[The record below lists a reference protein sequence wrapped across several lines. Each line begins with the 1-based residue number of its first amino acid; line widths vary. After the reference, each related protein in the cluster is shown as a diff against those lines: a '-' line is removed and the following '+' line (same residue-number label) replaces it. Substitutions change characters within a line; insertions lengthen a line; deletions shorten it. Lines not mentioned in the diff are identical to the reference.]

1 MATKISG
8 LSSATN
14 IGASDLIQV
23 VDVND
28 TTMAVT
34 GTNKKATAQ
43 VVGNNLPVVAT
54 GSTTSRKLK
63 DRFADVVNVKD
74 FGAAGDGIQDDTA
87 AIKAAIDSIAAIGGQ
102 IVLPSGNYKISS
114 SLNISSQNVFVIGS
128 GRKAT
133 KIFQSVA
140 SAKVFNVTASYTTIS
155 SLSIEYSSQG
165 TAGGAGINIDGAFY
179 CAIDDI
185 YIYKA
190 YIGVDFINGSNSNQL
205 TRVVCEDCTYVGI
218 SILNSVNV
226 IASTFQI
233 LNSNTTLCS
242 LGCIRMYGPCEGNNF
257 FNGHTYQGAFSLTTD
272 GPSYTMGNRPS
283 YNKFHGVYLDASA
296 GGALIDKTVELD
308 FIDCW
313 FSSRPGNGAYLNEV
327 DGIRFTGGGAIN
339 CDQNGVLVESLAKRV
354 IFQNFMARSNSV
366 SSANTYSGIIF
377 AANTTD
383 FVVQGCTATNNIVTF
398 GTQKHGIIV
407 QSGTS
412 NNYVITNNLVSGNA
426 TSGVSDGG
434 TGVNKFVSNNF

>member
-1 MATKISG
+1 MSANIKASVDGTQAIIGVGGVDQMTVSNAGVVTANSFVGAISN
-8 LSSATN
+8 TN
-14 IGASDLIQV
+14 
-23 VDVND
+23 
-28 TTMAVT
+28 VT
-34 GTNKKATAQ
+34 
-43 VVGNNLPVVAT
+43 AT
-54 GSTTSRKLK
+54 GSTTARTLAN
-63 DRFADVVNVKD
+63 RFADVVNVKD
-74 FGAAGDGIQDDTA
+74 FGAVGDGVADDTA
-87 AIKAAIDSIAAIGGQ
+87 AIQAAIDAIAAMGGQ

-165 TAGGAGINIDGAFY
+165 TAGGAGININGALY

-185 YIYKA
+185 YIYRA
-190 YIGVDFINGSNSNQL
+190 YIGIDFTNNSNSNQL
-205 TRVVCEDCTYVGI
+205 TRFVCEDSTYIGI
-218 SILNSVNV
+218 SVFNTFNIM
-226 IASTFQI
+226 ASTFQV

-242 LGCIRMYGPCEGNNF
+242 LGCIRLAGFSEGNIF
-257 FNGHTYQGAFSLTTD
+257 INGHTYQGAFSLTT
-272 GPSYTMGNRPS
+272 GATSYAMGQRPS
-283 YNKFHGVYLDASA
+283 YNKFHCVYLDASA
-296 GGALIDKTVELD
+296 SGAVLDKIVELD

-407 QSGTS
+407 QAGTS

-426 TSGVSDGG
+426 TSGVADGG
-434 TGVNKFVSNNF
+434 SGINKFVANNF